1 MSYSSPFDL
10 ALSTTPLT
18 RGPEFIYS
26 SFSSYEF
33 RDWLITDDNLS
44 TAISLCTNDNTISQL
59 KFLDHLNSTIRAL
72 EDVTR
77 RQRLEWDQV
86 YDGLMHNE
94 HSKELQT
101 FFSKRKY
108 LKSRRIHRS
117 PAKQDLR
124 AELKKWK
131 GKKKEKY
138 TPSSPYVQPSS
149 PIPSSSHSTIHPQI
163 KKESVE

>member
-1 MSYSSPFDL
+1 MSYTSPFDL
-10 ALSTTPLT
+10 ALSTIPIT

-26 SFSSYEF
+26 DFSSYEF
-33 RDWLITDDNLS
+33 RDWLIADDNVS
-44 TAISLCTNDNTISQL
+44 TAISLCKDDNTISQI

-94 HSKELQT
+94 NAKELQT

-108 LKSRRIHRS
+108 LKNRRIHRT
-117 PAKQDLR
+117 PAKRDLH

-131 GKKKEKY
+131 CKGDCK
-138 TPSSPYVQPSS
+138 
-149 PIPSSSHSTIHPQI
+149 
-163 KKESVE
+163 